1 LEHINC
7 EAKGQTLIMDGQAG
21 GSARKKTKIE
31 PEPEPEEEHARILL
45 ENELGLPFR
54 HHDDGSKNSMPDL
67 LSEDGNHV
75 AEVITTVP
83 PLIRETENSLK
94 PMPLLALPHCVWVT
108 VPYAL
113 LGGAS
118 KKARN
123 NIKSEILQ
131 WTDND
136 RCKNHWPSH
145 SLQDLTVGKDTMPFL
160 PLSLPDSDFQA
171 LCVQDCQH
179 SENEPHQINWTIVHE
194 PIAVDPWEL
203 IDQALHRVDT
213 HQHGGVPALAEK
225 LGGYPNKHLVMYPFG
240 PPGNVTAAM
249 SSYKPPADLSRF
261 LPRQLAA
268 PLEDI
273 HLWLPYRYESQGSV
287 EGLHIC
293 TGRWERFATGL
304 PKTDDLLSTRG
315 LHYRT

>member
-1 LEHINC
+1 
-7 EAKGQTLIMDGQAG
+7 M
-21 GSARKKTKIE
+21 KI
-31 PEPEPEEEHARILL
+31 EPEPEEEHARILL
-45 ENELGLPFR
+45 EDQLGLAFR
-54 HHDDGSKNSMPDL
+54 HHDDGSRNSMPDL
-67 LSEDGNHV
+67 LSEDGSHV

-94 PMPLLALPHCVWVT
+94 AMPIRTLPHCVWVT

-123 NIKSEILQ
+123 SIKSKILQ

-136 RCKNHWPSH
+136 RCESHWPSR
-145 SLQDLTVGKDTMPFL
+145 SLQPLTAGKDAMPFL
-160 PLSLPDSDFQA
+160 PLSPPASDFQA
-171 LCVQDCQH
+171 FCAQVCRH
-179 SENEPHQINWTIVHE
+179 SENEPHQIMWPTMHQ
-194 PIAVDPWEL
+194 PTAVDPWQL
-203 IDQALHRVDT
+203 IDQALHHVDT

-249 SSYKPPADLSRF
+249 SSYKPPADLNRF
-261 LPRQLAA
+261 LPPQLVP
-268 PLEDI
+268 PLDDI
-273 HLWLPYRYESQGSV
+273 HLWLLYRYELQGPV

-293 TGRWERFATGL
+293 TGRWERFGTGA
-304 PKTDDLLSTRG
+304 PKTADLLSPWDA
-315 LHYRT
+315 HYRK

>member
-1 LEHINC
+1 
-7 EAKGQTLIMDGQAG
+7 MDGQAG
-21 GSARKKTKIE
+21 SSSRKKTKT
-31 PEPEPEEEHARILL
+31 EPEPEEEHARILL

-67 LSEDGNHV
+67 LSADERHV
-75 AEVITTVP
+75 AEVITTAH

-94 PMPLLALPHCVWVT
+94 PMPIRTLPHCVWVT

-123 NIKSEILQ
+123 SIKSEILQ
-131 WTDND
+131 WTDNE

-145 SLQDLTVGKDTMPFL
+145 RMQPLTAGKGPRPFL
-160 PLSLPDSDFQA
+160 PLSPPDSGFIA
-171 LCVQDCQH
+171 LCAQVCLH
-179 SENEPHQINWTIVHE
+179 PENEPHQIKWTIAHE
-194 PIAVDPWEL
+194 PVAVDPWQL
-203 IDQALHRVDT
+203 IDQALHHVDT

-249 SSYKPPADLSRF
+249 SSYKPPADLNRF
-261 LPRQLAA
+261 LPTQLAP

-273 HLWLPYRYESQGSV
+273 HLWLPYRYEPQGPL

-293 TGRWERFATGL
+293 AGRWERFGTGI
-304 PKTDDLLSTRG
+304 PKTDDLLSMQG

>member
-1 LEHINC
+1 
-7 EAKGQTLIMDGQAG
+7 MDGQAG

-31 PEPEPEEEHARILL
+31 PEEEHARILL
-45 ENELGLPFR
+45 ENELDLPFR

-67 LSEDGNHV
+67 LSADENHV
-75 AEVITTVP
+75 AEVITTAH

-94 PMPLLALPHCVWVT
+94 PMPIPALPHCVWVT

-123 NIKSEILQ
+123 CVKAEILQ
-131 WTDND
+131 RTDND
-136 RCKNHWPSH
+136 RCKNHWRSN
-145 SLQDLTVGKDTMPFL
+145 SMQDHTSSKDLRPFI
-160 PLSLPDSDFQA
+160 PLSPPDSGFEA
-171 LCVQDCQH
+171 LCAQVCLH
-179 SENEPHQINWTIVHE
+179 PENEPHQIKWTIVHE
-194 PIAVDPWEL
+194 PAAVDPWQL
-203 IDQALHRVDT
+203 IDQALHHVDT

-249 SSYKPPADLSRF
+249 SSYKPPADLNRF
-261 LPRQLAA
+261 LPPRLAP

-273 HLWLPYRYESQGSV
+273 HLWLPYRYEPQGPV

-293 TGRWERFATGL
+293 TGRWERFGTGAQ
-304 PKTDDLLSTRG
+304 KTDDLLSTQG